1 MLEKTRE
8 IQDLIQQLD
17 LIQHIAQARYWLNT
31 EEICSLLNFDRLML
45 PILQEKELGFSFVW
59 RNFVI
64 TYISQQ
70 GNSQC
75 WQLQAQSAL
84 DISQANI
91 SKTNIS
97 QANISKT
104 NISQANISKTNIS
117 QANTSKTNISQ
128 ANTSQPSTTSIP
140 NLATPQVEL
149 PSPILPSTC
158 LQIEEF
164 LDPKLWQKIYKY
176 ALGREKDFIPTST
189 STDASDYRRSLF
201 LPYFPEFFDLM
212 VGKVR
217 EIMPEVQKHLNLD
230 NFEIENIEAQLTTH
244 NDGNF
249 YKIHNDNGSSDTVN
263 RELTYVY
270 YFYREPK
277 PFSGGELVIY
287 DSKIENNFY
296 VAAETK
302 QAIQPLN
309 NSIVF
314 FLSRYMHEVL
324 PVSCPTQSFVDGR
337 FTVNGWVR
345 RKK

>member
-1 MLEKTRE
+1 MIEKIKAVQE
-8 IQDLIQQLD
+8 LVQQLD
-17 LIQHIAQARYWLNT
+17 VVQHIAKAGYWLST
-31 EEICSLLNFDRLML
+31 EEICSLLNFDREML
-45 PILQEKELGFSFVW
+45 PILQEKQLGFSFIW

-64 TYISQQ
+64 NYVSQQ

-75 WQLQAQSAL
+75 WQLQSQS
-84 DISQANI
+84 
-91 SKTNIS
+91 TNIS
-97 QANISKT
+97 Q
-104 NISQANISKTNIS
+104 
-117 QANTSKTNISQ
+117 
-128 ANTSQPSTTSIP
+128 P
-140 NLATPQVEL
+140 NLFRSEQHNAASAPISATPQVEL
-149 PSPILPSTC
+149 PSPILASTC

-164 LDPKLWQKIYKY
+164 LAPELWQNIYKY
-176 ALGREKDFIPTST
+176 ALGRQKDFIPTST
-189 STDASDYRRSLF
+189 STDAADYRRSLY

-230 NFEIENIEAQLTTH
+230 NFEVENIEAQLTTH

-249 YKIHNDNGSSDTVN
+249 YKIHNDNGSSDTAN

-287 DSKIENNFY
+287 DSRIENNFY

-324 PVSCPTQSFVDGR
+324 PVSCPTRSFVDGR

>member
-1 MLEKTRE
+1 MIEKIKA
-8 IQDLIQQLD
+8 IQDLVQHLD
-17 LIQHIAQARYWLNT
+17 AIQHIAQAGYWLST
-31 EEICSLLNFDRLML
+31 DEICSLLNFDLAML
-45 PILQEKELGFSFVW
+45 PILKEKELGFSFIW

-64 TYISQQ
+64 TYVSLQ

-75 WQLQAQSAL
+75 WQLQPQSAL
-84 DISQANI
+84 LNTSQ
-91 SKTNIS
+91 TNIS
-97 QANISKT
+97 QPSIPT
-104 NISQANISKTNIS
+104 PVSQAK
-117 QANTSKTNISQ
+117 Q
-128 ANTSQPSTTSIP
+128 
-140 NLATPQVEL
+140 PQVEL

-158 LQIEEF
+158 LQIEDF
-164 LDPKLWQKIYKY
+164 LTPKLWQEIYKY
-176 ALGREKDFIPTST
+176 ALAREQDFISTST
-189 STDASDYRRSLF
+189 STEATDYRRSLF

-217 EIMPEVQKHLNLD
+217 EIMPEVQKHLHLD
-230 NFEIENIEAQLTTH
+230 AFEVENVEAQLTTH

-249 YKIHNDNGSSDTVN
+249 YKIHNDNGSSDTAN

-296 VAAETK
+296 VAAESK

-345 RKK
+345 RKR